1 MTAYT
6 SYQLK
11 RQGTHRRFDPCTR
24 LELARRFTAMYRGL
38 GLDLAGCANFLHVTE
53 RTLRNWESGKHDIPF
68 AAYKLLRLM
77 ARMELPGQTWDGWCF
92 VGGVLYT
99 PEGRPITGKDGA
111 WWSLLVRQA
120 AMFGEIY
127 ARHAASSACER
138 CASSD
143 ARAAGGWAGRESSVT
158 PHFSPADRKNRPQNG
173 QQRKAA

>member
-1 MTAYT
+1 
-6 SYQLK
+6 
-11 RQGTHRRFDPCTR
+11 
-24 LELARRFTAMYRGL
+24 MYRGL
-38 GLDLAGCANFLHVTE
+38 GLDLAGCAKFLHVTE

-77 ARMELPGQTWDGWCF
+77 ARMELPGQAWDGWCF

-127 ARHAASSACER
+127 GRRGAGGAAGQAARCTAAPPVS
-138 CASSD
+138 
-143 ARAAGGWAGRESSVT
+143 GGWAGREGPVT
-158 PHFSPADRKNRPQNG
+158 PHFSTAGGTGAAAPLERRDVLVTRPFSPADRKNRPQNG